1 MNYNWNEEKNQLLKD
16 ERGVCFEDVI
26 TEISEDRVL
35 NIIAHPNRQKYPD
48 QKIYIVEILGY
59 VSMVPFVQNDDE
71 IFLKTIIP
79 SRKMHKIY
87 KG

>member
-26 TEISEDRVL
+26 TEISEGRVL

-59 VSMVPFVQNDDE
+59 VSMVPFVQNGDE